1 MTASIQ
7 NRTAQPFRNPQGI
20 TTLSRKSIVLQ
31 RDETKTMMKFASRRS
46 RVMVALAAALVL
58 AGSAAEARVGRGGGS
73 FGSRG
78 ARTYTAPPATRTA
91 PEAAAPIQRSQIPN
105 QGPNVTRPGA
115 PAPNVAQPRRFGFGT
130 GLMAGLFGAGLLGM
144 LFGHGFFGG
153 LGGLASIF
161 GLLLQIGLVV
171 LVVSFAMKWFRNRR
185 QQPAYAGSG
194 QGYARSMGGSVP
206 PTGGRPMNSGLG
218 GGLGSGLGG
227 GLGGALGGALGG
239 RSQQAQARPGVRDEI
254 GIGEKDYAAF
264 ERGLVEMQD
273 AYSREDVAK
282 LWTLA
287 TPEMAGYIQE
297 ELNDNT
303 ARGVVNKLSNVRLN
317 QGDLSEA
324 WREGNTDYATVAM
337 RFGITDV
344 MMDRA
349 TGNVVEGDPNKID
362 EATELWTFRRDQG
375 GPWKISAIQQ
385 A

>member
-1 MTASIQ
+1 M
-7 NRTAQPFRNPQGI
+7 
-20 TTLSRKSIVLQ
+20 LQ
-31 RDETKTMMKFASRRS
+31 RDETKTMMKIASRRS
-46 RVMVALAAALVL
+46 RVMIALAAALVL
-58 AGSAAEARVGRGGGS
+58 AGSAAEARVGRGSGG

-105 QGPNVTRPGA
+105 QGPNVTRPGT

-144 LFGHGFFGG
+144 LMGHGFFGG

-171 LVVSFAMKWFRNRR
+171 LLVSFAMKWFRNRR
-185 QQPAYAGSG
+185 QQPAYAGAG

-206 PTGGRPMNSGLG
+206 PTGGRSMNSGS
-218 GGLGSGLGG
+218 GSGLGG

-239 RSQQAQARPGVRDEI
+239 MSQRPQAQARPGVRDEI
-254 GIGEKDYAAF
+254 GIGERDYAAF
-264 ERGLVEMQD
+264 EKALVEMQD
-273 AYSREDVAK
+273 AYSCEDVAK

-297 ELNDNT
+297 ELNDNA

-317 QGDLSEA
+317 QGDLAEA
-324 WREGNTDYATVAM
+324 WREGATDYATVAM

-344 MMDRA
+344 MTDRA
-349 TGNVVEGDPNKID
+349 TGRVVEGDPSKVE

-375 GPWKISAIQQ
+375 GDWKVSAIQQ

>member
-1 MTASIQ
+1 
-7 NRTAQPFRNPQGI
+7 
-20 TTLSRKSIVLQ
+20 
-31 RDETKTMMKFASRRS
+31 
-46 RVMVALAAALVL
+46 
-58 AGSAAEARVGRGGGS
+58 
-73 FGSRG
+73 
-78 ARTYTAPPATRTA
+78 
-91 PEAAAPIQRSQIPN
+91 
-105 QGPNVTRPGA
+105 
-115 PAPNVAQPRRFGFGT
+115 
-130 GLMAGLFGAGLLGM
+130 MAGLFGAGLLGM
-144 LFGHGFFGG
+144 LMGNGFFGG

-171 LVVSFAMKWFRNRR
+171 LLVSFAMKWFRRR
-185 QQPAYAGSG
+185 QQPAYAGSAQE

-206 PTGGRPMNSGLG
+206 PTSGGGRPMG
-218 GGLGSGLGG
+218 GGLGGLGGLAG
-227 GLGGALGGALGG
+227 GLGGALGGMSRGTQPQSG
-239 RSQQAQARPGVRDEI
+239 QGRPGVRDEI
-254 GIGEKDYAAF
+254 GIGERDYAEF

-324 WREGNTDYATVAM
+324 WREGATDYATVAM

-344 MMDRA
+344 MVDRA
-349 TGNVVEGDPNKID
+349 TGRVVEGDPNKVE
-362 EATELWTFRRDQG
+362 EATELWTFRREQG

>member
-1 MTASIQ
+1 
-7 NRTAQPFRNPQGI
+7 
-20 TTLSRKSIVLQ
+20 
-31 RDETKTMMKFASRRS
+31 MMNLASRRS
-46 RVMVALAAALVL
+46 RIMMVLAAGLIF

-78 ARTYTAPPATRTA
+78 ARTYTPPPATRTA
-91 PEAAAPIQRSQIPN
+91 PDAAAPIQRSQVPN
-105 QGPNVTRPGA
+105 QGPNVTRPGT

-130 GLMAGLFGAGLLGM
+130 GLMAGLFGAGLLGL
-144 LFGHGFFGG
+144 LFGNGFFGG

-171 LVVSFAMKWFRNRR
+171 LLVSFAMKWFRRR
-185 QQPAYAGSG
+185 QEPSYAGQG

-206 PTGGRPMNSGLG
+206 PTGGQPMG
-218 GGLGSGLGG
+218 GGLGG
-227 GLGGALGGALGG
+227 GLGGLGAGLGGAMGGLGG
-239 RSQQAQARPGVRDEI
+239 RAQQPQPRPGVRDEI
-254 GIGEKDYAAF
+254 GIGERDFADF

-324 WREGNTDYATVAM
+324 WREGTTDYATVAM

-344 MMDRA
+344 MVDRA
-349 TGNVVEGDPNKID
+349 SGRVVEGDPNKVE

-375 GPWKISAIQQ
+375 GAWKISAIQQ

>member
-1 MTASIQ
+1 
-7 NRTAQPFRNPQGI
+7 
-20 TTLSRKSIVLQ
+20 
-31 RDETKTMMKFASRRS
+31 
-46 RVMVALAAALVL
+46 
-58 AGSAAEARVGRGGGS
+58 
-73 FGSRG
+73 
-78 ARTYTAPPATRTA
+78 
-91 PEAAAPIQRSQIPN
+91 
-105 QGPNVTRPGA
+105 VTRPGA
-115 PAPNVAQPRRFGFGT
+115 LAPNVAQPRRFGFGT
-130 GLMAGLFGAGLLGM
+130 GLMAGLFGAGLLGL
-144 LFGHGFFGG
+144 LFGQGFFGG

-171 LVVSFAMKWFRNRR
+171 LLVSFAMKWFRRR
-185 QQPAYAGSG
+185 QQPAYAGPD

-206 PTGGRPMNSGLG
+206 PTGGRPMNGGLG
-218 GGLGSGLGG
+218 GGLAGGLGG

-254 GIGEKDYAAF
+254 GIGESDYAAF
-264 ERGLVEMQD
+264 ERSLVEMQD

-297 ELNDNT
+297 ELNDNA

-324 WREGNTDYATVAM
+324 WREGSTDYATVAM

-344 MMDRA
+344 LADRT
-349 TGNVVEGDPNKID
+349 TGRVVEGDPNKVE

-375 GPWKISAIQQ
+375 GSWKISAIQQ